1 LLLQRRLFQ
10 NILALRLRENN
21 LRDCKSFPQ
30 GLPFFVVFNVNNLK
44 MRFIDVLCP
53 PALLYLLYVVIQV
66 GLDISLGLW
75 VTAAVKIV
83 GGLAGTIILD
93 TLCGVEL
100 GVVSW
105 AIVATPFLMTAAATT
120 ISLGLG
126 IDRMAAKFV
135 QEKFTPLTAD
145 NKKNRDIYVTQL
157 KQQDALPLSSSSMY

>member
-1 LLLQRRLFQ
+1 
-10 NILALRLRENN
+10 
-21 LRDCKSFPQ
+21 
-30 GLPFFVVFNVNNLK
+30 

-53 PALLYLLYVVIQV
+53 PALLYLIYIAVQV
-66 GLDISLGLW
+66 GLDVSLGLF
-75 VTAAVKIV
+75 VTAAIKLV
-83 GGLAGTIILD
+83 GGLAGTVILD

-126 IDRMAAKFV
+126 IDRMASDFV
-135 QEKFTPLTAD
+135 KEKFTPLTAD
-145 NKKNRDIYVTQL
+145 NKKNRDKYVTQL

>member
-1 LLLQRRLFQ
+1 
-10 NILALRLRENN
+10 
-21 LRDCKSFPQ
+21 
-30 GLPFFVVFNVNNLK
+30 

-53 PALLYLLYVVIQV
+53 PALLYLIYIAVQV
-66 GLDISLGLW
+66 GLDVSLGLF
-75 VTAAVKIV
+75 VTAAIKLVA
-83 GGLAGTIILD
+83 GLAGTVILD

-126 IDRMAAKFV
+126 IDRMASEFV
-135 QEKFTPLTAD
+135 KEKFTPLTAD
-145 NKKNRDIYVTQL
+145 NKKNRDKYVTQL

>member
-1 LLLQRRLFQ
+1 
-10 NILALRLRENN
+10 
-21 LRDCKSFPQ
+21 
-30 GLPFFVVFNVNNLK
+30 

-53 PALLYLLYVVIQV
+53 PALLYLLYIVIQV
-66 GLDISLGLW
+66 GLDVSLGLW
-75 VTAAVKIV
+75 VTAIVKLV

-105 AIVATPFLMTAAATT
+105 AIIATPFVITAIATS

-126 IDRMAAKFV
+126 VDRLAAQYI

-145 NKKNRDIYVTQL
+145 NKKNRDKYVTQL
-157 KQQDALPLSSSSMY
+157 KNQDALPLSSNPVF

>member
-1 LLLQRRLFQ
+1 
-10 NILALRLRENN
+10 
-21 LRDCKSFPQ
+21 
-30 GLPFFVVFNVNNLK
+30 

>member
-1 LLLQRRLFQ
+1 
-10 NILALRLRENN
+10 
-21 LRDCKSFPQ
+21 
-30 GLPFFVVFNVNNLK
+30 

-53 PALLYLLYVVIQV
+53 PALLYLIYIAVQV
-66 GLDISLGLW
+66 GLDVSLGLF
-75 VTAAVKIV
+75 VTAAVKLV

-105 AIVATPFLMTAAATT
+105 AIVATPFLITAAATT

-145 NKKNRDIYVTQL
+145 DKKNRDKYVTQL
-157 KQQDALPLSSSSMY
+157 KQQDALPLSSTSMY